1 MFEPGHVHRT
11 KQRASSDIPEFSVDI
26 YYDVHRDEN
35 FKPILCMRMAGNV
48 NGSMFE
54 ESFELAR
61 EEAFNFASVIGR
73 IGKKYGVPGSDGL
86 IARNHKDY
94 DRMYADIKAKLGVP
108 VEVLE
113 PETVEEAVPPVSKY
127 TEGHLHRANKV
138 ASNGCPVYSLDMYYD
153 VRQDPV
159 EGPMLSVR
167 LVGNCNGKDFE
178 EKFELHR
185 DTAYNF
191 SSVATRVVAKHG
203 IPVNNG
209 IIMRRHK
216 EYDLMFADIREKLQL
231 RSGEAVD
238 LEHLAKDGL

>member
-1 MFEPGHVHRT
+1 M
-11 KQRASSDIPEFSVDI
+11 
-26 YYDVHRDEN
+26 
-35 FKPILCMRMAGNV
+35 
-48 NGSMFE
+48 
-54 ESFELAR
+54 
-61 EEAFNFASVIGR
+61 
-73 IGKKYGVPGSDGL
+73 
-86 IARNHKDY
+86 
-94 DRMYADIKAKLGVP
+94 
-108 VEVLE
+108 
-113 PETVEEAVPPVSKY
+113 PPVSKY

-238 LEHLAKDGL
+238 LQHLAKDGL

>member
-11 KQRASSDIPEFSVDI
+11 KQRASSDIPEYSVDL

-35 FKPILCMRMAGNV
+35 FKPVLCMRLAGNV
-48 NGSMFE
+48 AGSMFE

-61 EEAFNFASVIGR
+61 EEAFNFASVVGR

-86 IARNHKDY
+86 VARNHKDY
-94 DRMYADIKAKLGVP
+94 DLMYADIKAKLGVP

-113 PETVEEAVPPVSKY
+113 PENIEAPVPAVSKY
-127 TEGHLHRANKV
+127 AEGHLHRANTV
-138 ASNGCPVYSLDMYYD
+138 ASEGCPVYVLDMYYE

-159 EGPMLSVR
+159 EGPMLAVR
-167 LVGNCNGKDFE
+167 ITGHCNGKDFE

-191 SSVATRVVAKHG
+191 SSVATRAIAKHG
-203 IPVNNG
+203 VPVNNG
-209 IIMRRHK
+209 LIMRNHK
-216 EYDLMFADIREKLQL
+216 EYDLMFADIRNKLAL

-238 LEHLAKDGL
+238 LEHLNKDGL